1 MIKTKL
7 VSSLEKPFA
16 DQSINDFAE
25 YTCASA
31 LLGEK
36 FSFQMLYTYELDED
50 NRAFLPHYFTISGSL
65 APYATIRH
73 LKSVAVTKPIG
84 IKCDDNYLRTAPGA
98 YPDILFPENNDKGE
112 FCASTNVLNS
122 IFIDI
127 DVPSDKAFAGKH
139 QLKIEVFRKSNKEKK
154 SEETFTLDVIGCE
167 LPEEKTLHTQWLSA
181 ELFAPYYGIE
191 MWGER
196 HWEITENA
204 MAAAR
209 RSGVNM
215 LFTPAFNLT
224 VSEKTKDGWRFDY
237 TNLDKWVSLGK
248 KLGFT
253 HFEMQHLFS
262 AGDADWASAF
272 KYFENGEEKST
283 KGLRATDP
291 VYVDFIRTFLKE
303 FIEHFRTLADPKRLV
318 FHIADEPALKNIEKF
333 RAAKETVIDI
343 IGEYDIIDA
352 IMDIEYFNEGL
363 VTAPVPITDHIQ
375 PFIENNVPNL
385 WTYYCTGPQAGGHSN
400 RFITQSGECT
410 RSIGMQLYKY
420 NIVGFLHWAL
430 CYLGGGDTDGIVD
443 PYLDQ
448 NGNNW
453 VPAGDTGY
461 IYPRANGEFYE
472 SIRGIYLRD
481 AFQDIRAM
489 QLLEKYTSHEAVV
502 ALIEGELG
510 CELKFNTCAKSVK
523 TMNNI
528 RNRINEELR
537 KFAN

>member
-7 VSSLEKPFA
+7 ASALEKPFA
-16 DQSINDFAE
+16 DQKLSDFAE
-25 YTCASA
+25 YPSASA

-50 NRAFLPHYFTISGSL
+50 NRAFLPHYFTLSGSL
-65 APYATIRH
+65 APYATVRH
-73 LKSVAVTKPIG
+73 LKSIAVTKPLG
-84 IKCDDNYLRTAPGA
+84 IKSDDNYLRTTPGV

-127 DVPSDKAFAGKH
+127 DVPSDKSFAGK
-139 QLKIEVFRKSNKEKK
+139 QELKIEVFRKSNKEKK
-154 SEETFTLDVIGCE
+154 SEESFTLDVIGVE
-167 LPEEKTLHTQWLSA
+167 LPEEKTLHTQWLYA

-191 MWGER
+191 SWGER
-196 HWEITENA
+196 HWEIIRNA

-215 LFTPAFNLT
+215 LWTPAFSLT
-224 VSEKTKDGWRFDY
+224 RSEKCSDGWKYDY
-237 TNLDKWVSLGK
+237 TRLDRWISLGK
-248 KLGFT
+248 ELGFT
-253 HFEMQHLFS
+253 HFEIQHLFS
-262 AGDADWASAF
+262 AGDAAWSSGF
-272 KYFENGEEKST
+272 TYFENGEKKTT

-291 VYVDFIRTFLKE
+291 VCVDFVRSFLMSL
-303 FIEHFRTLADPKRLV
+303 IEHFKTIADPKKLV
-318 FHIADEPALKNIEKF
+318 FHIADEPALKNIDKF
-333 RAAKETVIDI
+333 RASRETVIDI

-352 IMDIEYFNEGL
+352 IFDIEYFNEGL

-385 WTYYCTGPQAGGHSN
+385 WTYYCTGPQGGGYSN
-400 RFITQSGECT
+400 RFVAQSGECT

-430 CYLGGGDTDGIVD
+430 CYLGGGDTAGIVD

-453 VPAGDTGY
+453 VPSGDTGY

-502 ALIEGELG
+502 ALIEEELG

-537 KFAN
+537 KFAK

>member
-1 MIKTKL
+1 MIITKL

-16 DQSINDFAE
+16 DQKLNDFAE
-25 YTCASA
+25 YTEGSA

-50 NRAFLPHYFTISGSL
+50 KRAFLPHYYTISGEL
-65 APYATIRH
+65 APYATVRH

-84 IKCDDNYLRTAPGA
+84 IKSDDNYLRTTPGV
-98 YPDILFPENNDKGE
+98 YPDVLFPENNEGGE

-127 DVPSDKAFAGKH
+127 DVPVDKTFAGKH
-139 QLKIEVFRKSNKEKK
+139 QLKVEVFRKSNKEKK
-154 SEETFTLDVIGCE
+154 AEETFTLDVIGIE

-191 MWGER
+191 TWGER

-204 MAAAR
+204 IRALR

-215 LFTPAFNLT
+215 LLTPAFTMT
-224 VSEKTKDGWRFDY
+224 VSEKCADGWKFDY
-237 TNLDKWVSLGK
+237 TNIDRWIALGK
-248 KLGFT
+248 KYGFT

-262 AGDADWASAF
+262 SGDAAYASSF
-272 KYFENGEEKST
+272 KYFENGEVKST
-283 KGLRATDP
+283 KGLKADDP

-303 FIEHFRTLADPKRLV
+303 FIEHFKTLADPKRLV

-333 RAAKETVIDI
+333 RVAKNTVIDI
-343 IGEYDIIDA
+343 IGEYDTIDA
-352 IMDIEYFNEGL
+352 IFDIEYFNEGL

-385 WTYYCTGPQAGGHSN
+385 WTYYCTGPQGGGYSN
-400 RFITQSGECT
+400 RFIAQSGECT

-420 NIVGFLHWAL
+420 NIVGFLHWAI
-430 CYLGGGDTDGIVD
+430 CYLGGGDTEGIVD

-502 ALIEGELG
+502 ALIEEELG
-510 CELKFNTCAKSVK
+510 LELKFNTCAKSVK

-528 RNRINEELR
+528 RERINEELR
-537 KFAN
+537 KFAK